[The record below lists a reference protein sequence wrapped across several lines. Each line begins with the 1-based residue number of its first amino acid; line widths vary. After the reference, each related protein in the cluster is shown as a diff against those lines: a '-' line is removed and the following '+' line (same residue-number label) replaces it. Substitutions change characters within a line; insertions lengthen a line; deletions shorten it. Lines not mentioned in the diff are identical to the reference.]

1 MHVAM
6 GEEALTRQEETGDDY
21 ARNGRPLAI
30 LVTRTATAPSNV
42 SFKDWFR
49 TGATGQ
55 LPPLDDSGKQ
65 SSERLLNSETCRKTN
80 SHNSAIAAGGVAS
93 AE

>member
-6 GEEALTRQEETGDDY
+6 GEEALTRQEETGEDY
-21 ARNGRPLAI
+21 ARNGSPLAI

-49 TGATGQ
+49 TGATG
-55 LPPLDDSGKQ
+55 
-65 SSERLLNSETCRKTN
+65 
-80 SHNSAIAAGGVAS
+80 H
-93 AE
+93 